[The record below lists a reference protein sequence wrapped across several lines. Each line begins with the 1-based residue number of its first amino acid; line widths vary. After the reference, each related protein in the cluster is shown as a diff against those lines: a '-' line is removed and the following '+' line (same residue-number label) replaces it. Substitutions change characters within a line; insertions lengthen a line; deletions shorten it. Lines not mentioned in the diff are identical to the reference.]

1 MTVTE
6 KDEKVFVELCRKL
19 RSVILNYYEGSY
31 STTRKND
38 SSPLTDA
45 DISSNEVILET
56 LNNRYPS
63 LPVLSEEGK
72 DIPYAERKEWE
83 FFWVVDPL
91 DGTKEFINKEDEFT
105 VNIALIHRN
114 KPVFGLVYVPVYDVI
129 YIGYKDRGSF
139 KITRNDRL
147 KIKAS
152 APQLERGFRVAVSRF
167 HLDDITKTFLKDFES
182 LCTPVVRGSA
192 LKFCSVA
199 EGDVDFYLRF
209 GPTWEWDTAAGQAVV
224 EAAGGTVIDLKGEP
238 LKYNKTSIKNG
249 PLFVA
254 PDITWFKN
262 SVFWEWIQ
270 TKAIKML

>member
-1 MTVTE
+1 MVISE
-6 KDEKVFVELCRKL
+6 KDEKIFVELCREL
-19 RSVILNYYEGSY
+19 RSVILNYYEGNY

-45 DISSNEVILET
+45 DLSSNEIILKA
-56 LNNRYPS
+56 LKNYYPS

-72 DIPYAERKEWE
+72 DISYKEREKWE

-105 VNIALIHRN
+105 VNIALVYRN
-114 KPVFGLVYVPVYDVI
+114 KPVFGVVYVPVYDVI
-129 YIGYKDRGSF
+129 YVGYKDGGAF
-139 KITRNDRL
+139 KVTQNHRL
-147 KIKAS
+147 KIKTS
-152 APQLERGFRVAVSRF
+152 VPRSEERLKVAISRF
-167 HLDDITKTFLKDFES
+167 HLDDITKAFLKDFET

-199 EGDVDFYLRF
+199 EGNVDFYLRF

-224 EAAGGTVIDLKGEP
+224 EAAGGAVIDIKGEP

-249 PLFVA
+249 PLFVV
-254 PDITWFKN
+254 PDAYWFKN
-262 SVFWEWIQ
+262 SAFWKWIQ